1 MSGKLIEEPPLL
13 VLPSLARELGLER
26 AIVLQQLHYA
36 GRRSSDDG
44 WIERSAADWS
54 RALGGVVQPRSFERI
69 WPALVDA
76 GWVEA
81 RPSAGRP
88 TAYRV
93 TPRTEREVVPAPS
106 VGSPP
111 AQSGGSLIKR
121 EQQGEKDPPKVPNEE
136 PIGFASWL
144 TFHHE
149 LTGSA
154 VPREGTAR
162 RAKLAG
168 TFRELVSTGAT
179 LEDFE
184 LESEGV
190 FASPHM
196 REGGHLEP
204 ENVLRKTRFGKY
216 ADQGRRAR
224 AARETG
230 VTAKYGHLDAA

>member
-1 MSGKLIEEPPLL
+1 VTGKLIEEPPLL

-36 GRRSSDDG
+36 GRRAEDG
-44 WIERSAADWS
+44 WIERSAADWA
-54 RALGGVVQPRSFERI
+54 RALGGTIAARSFERI

-93 TPRTEREVVPAPS
+93 TPRTERGVVPAAS

-111 AQSGGSLIKR
+111 ADSGGSLIKR
-121 EQQGEKDPPKVPNEE
+121 EQLGEKNPPKVPE
-136 PIGFASWL
+136 PDGFGDWL
-144 TFHHE
+144 EFHHE
-149 LTGSA
+149 LTGSN
-154 VPREGTAR
+154 VPRAGSKR
-162 RAKLAG
+162 RERLAG
-168 TFRELVSTGAT
+168 IFAGLVSTGAV
-179 LEDFE
+179 LDDFK

-204 ENVLRKTRFGKY
+204 ENVLRATRFGKY
-216 ADQGRRAR
+216 ADVGRRAR

-230 VTAKYGHLDAA
+230 VAAKYGHLNAA